1 MGAVEDLRELIQK
14 HDIRITLLDRVKER
28 MKEVEFS
35 IGENRWNLLIE
46 DESDD
51 FNERNQPLCLFLVL
65 NSLDIYNETSDILE
79 WSHEHM
85 LKDISSWLSYYR
97 TLEKAYSE
105 ISKHIG
111 EITTYISPFDY
122 ELRAGEF
129 QRLFN
134 EK

>member
-85 LKDISSWLSYYR
+85 LKDVASWLSYYR